1 MNGELFRGVK
11 QFEFP
16 SPAGA
21 AHLGKASFLVPVYYY
36 DNSSLT
42 LIHTASTARVR
53 PYLPDPRMH
62 PLELTPGRCLVAF
75 TAFEYR
81 KTDIDPYNE
90 FSIAILINFD
100 KAVIPGL
107 SVLRQLL
114 GNVFHAYVWHL
125 PVTTEIARYGGV
137 ELYGYPKFI
146 ADIAFTRTGGQV
158 ECTLSE
164 NGRLVLRLLG
174 RELPAGPGKTVR
186 FKTYPVKDGITLC
199 GNVYTRHVRFAESRR
214 RADSGLTVGTDH
226 PISAELRGIELS
238 EKPLVYQYSAEN
250 ESILFGPHNLID
262 D

>member
-1 MNGELFRGVK
+1 MQGDLFKGIK

-16 SPAGA
+16 APETAR
-21 AHLGKASFLVPVYYY
+21 HLKKPSFLVPVYYY
-36 DNSSLT
+36 DNTSMT
-42 LIHTASTARVR
+42 AIYTASTARVR

-62 PLELTPGRCLVAF
+62 PLELGPGRCLVAF

-90 FSIAILINFD
+90 FSIAVLINFD
-100 KAVIPGL
+100 RPAIPGL

-114 GNVFHAYVWHL
+114 SKAFHAYVWHL

-146 ADIAFTRTGGQV
+146 ADITFTCADGHI
-158 ECTLSE
+158 ECTLAD
-164 NGRLVLRLLG
+164 NNRRILTLRG
-174 RELPAGPGKTVR
+174 KQLPTRPGKVVR

-199 GNVYTRHVRFAESRR
+199 GNVYANHLSYAESYGGSNV
-214 RADSGLTVGTDH
+214 ALSIGAEH
-226 PISAELRGIELS
+226 PICTELRSIDLS
-238 EKPLVYQYSAEN
+238 DKALLYQYSAAN
-250 ESILFGPHNLID
+250 EAVLFGPHNLID